1 MQALLFYFP
10 YFLLILSTSL
20 FSRIFEGFNE
30 MEMEINV
37 INNKI
42 FTKLY
47 LKIRVLGKE
56 IS

>member
-37 INNKI
+37 INNKM

-47 LKIRVLGKE
+47 LQIRVREKE
-56 IS
+56 I